1 MKRLLV
7 LVLLAFAATAMPA
20 SAAGGPP
27 IIIPPLPAPIVNAI
41 GPVTSPVCGTAE
53 MYLDLLPVLVKGLPP
68 LVLSLIFGLPFEA
81 CGAISPVA
89 PSSSPTTTPTPP
101 KASPATTPSP
111 IPATAPATTP
121 AGVPIPS
128 GATAESAPTPTGTAV
143 TFPTSTTVPGSLAAP
158 VTTKAVVILGGRY
171 GFVWAVPLALLAL
184 GWLVGTAATR
194 DLTQKGR
201 P

>member
-128 GATAESAPTPTGTAV
+128 GTAV